1 MMAIQMMIKSTFG
14 LLLGMNAGAIV
25 GGLLGYMLVGPIGVV
40 SGMIL
45 GAMVGSLLGV
55 AAGFLKSLQVP
66 QAALQRQ
73 AIGRNA
79 MARHEHYRVPA
90 GGD

>member
-66 QAALQRQ
+66 QRALQRQ
-73 AIGRNA
+73 AIGHSA
-79 MARHEHYRVPA
+79 MARREHYRVPA